1 MSHRGGRRGVL
12 GKCTYITRSGAE
24 VHTSLYSYLSQGG
37 SIPAQSMP
45 TGPQKMLPHSMDA
58 QPGKQLLAASE
69 AGRDGNWGLL
79 LRYTQRWRELPTQ
92 REGMERKG
100 EERRLARKEEERPE
114 HAQRLCSSLVAWP
127 SFVSLQTS
135 LSLPSFL

>member
-24 VHTSLYSYLSQGG
+24 VRTSLYSYLSQGG

-45 TGPQKMLPHSMDA
+45 TGPQKMLPRSMDA

-79 LRYTQRWRELPTQ
+79 
-92 REGMERKG
+92 GVIRKG
-100 EERRLARKEEERPE
+100 GGNFPLRGRGWRGKERRGDWQGKRKRDLSMRKDCAHHLWHGPP
-114 HAQRLCSSLVAWP
+114 LCLCKQV
-127 SFVSLQTS
+127 
-135 LSLPSFL
+135 